1 MAREYARVKIKIW
14 ADTDFRDLTDP
25 AQSMYFRLITS
36 PTLNLVGVAD
46 WRPQRLIPLTRGA
59 TLESSRAAARELQE
73 HGYVV
78 VDEETEEIL
87 VRSFIRHDG
96 VVKSPNIASAMVKDF
111 AATASSTLCGVIVHE
126 LHRLH
131 DEEPDLKGWPVVRD
145 LLDNP
150 SIDPASID
158 AEPLSNGSEM
168 VPDRFPEPSSNTSSN
183 GSPIPQPSSLNLQP
197 ATSSPARKRATQ
209 LPTDWAPN
217 DTHRRLASER
227 SHDVNALAEVF
238 KDHHIAKASTY
249 VDWDA
254 AFRTWIRKE
263 RPAAGGR
270 PSGRPANPNSSE
282 FWDREMAEARA
293 KDAALETHPFKQI
306 GQTA

>member
-36 PTLNLVGVAD
+36 PTLSLVGVAD
-46 WRPQRLIPLTRGA
+46 WRPQRLIALTRGA
-59 TLESSRAAARELQE
+59 SIESSRAAARELQE
-73 HGYVV
+73 RGYVV

-111 AATASSTLCGVIVHE
+111 AATASSVLCGVIVHE

-145 LLDNP
+145 LLENP
-150 SIDPASID
+150 SIDPASIEV
-158 AEPLSNGSEM
+158 EPLSNSSET
-168 VPDRFPEPSSNTSSN
+168 VPDQFLEPSSNTSPN

-209 LPTDWAPN
+209 LPADWEPN
-217 DTHRRLASER
+217 DTHHRLAAER
-227 SHDVNALAEVF
+227 GHDVQVLADNF
-238 KDHHIAKASTY
+238 RDHHTAKASTY
-249 VDWDA
+249 VDWHA
-254 AFRTWIRKE
+254 AFRTWIRNE
-263 RPAAGGR
+263 RPSGGR
-270 PSGRPANPNSSE
+270 PPGRPSPSQ
-282 FWDREMAEARA
+282 RA
-293 KDAALETHPFKQI
+293 ADVIAIGERLQAQHDEQHHYEQLQI
-306 GQTA
+306 GHGS